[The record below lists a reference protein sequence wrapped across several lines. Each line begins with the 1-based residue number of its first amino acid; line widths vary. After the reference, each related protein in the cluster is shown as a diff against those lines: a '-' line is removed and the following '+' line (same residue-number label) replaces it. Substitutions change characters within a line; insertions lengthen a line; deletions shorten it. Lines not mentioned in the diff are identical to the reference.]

1 MNPEFQNRVVVP
13 VAIVDASGITTTQVV
28 SATEGGYRKSS
39 RLITTPGNN
48 ATTVKSSAAS
58 FGGGAIMNTSGI
70 DMYFKLY
77 NKGTTP
83 NVVSDI
89 QVLTVFIPQTKQ
101 VSLFD
106 FVPSV
111 GINLSAGFS
120 WALTGDPLGTSPVN
134 ANCIVELF
142 YE

>member
-1 MNPEFQNRVVVP
+1 
-13 VAIVDASGITTTQVV
+13 
-28 SATEGGYRKSS
+28 
-39 RLITTPGNN
+39 
-48 ATTVKSSAAS
+48 
-58 FGGGAIMNTSGI
+58 MNTSGI
-70 DMYFKLY
+70 DMYFRLY

-120 WALTGDPLGTSPVN
+120 WALTGDPLGISPVN